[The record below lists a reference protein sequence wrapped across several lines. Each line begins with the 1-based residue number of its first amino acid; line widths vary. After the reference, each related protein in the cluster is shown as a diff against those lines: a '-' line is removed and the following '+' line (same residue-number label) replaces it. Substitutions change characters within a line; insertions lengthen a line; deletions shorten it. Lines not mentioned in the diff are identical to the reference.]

1 MRAVVKDAHAKNVW
15 LNEIPGEIKDVA
27 VRDMDKAR
35 KAHFAKLKVDVNAKF
50 KFRSKK
56 DKQESFEVRG
66 RDAVRKSGMFAS
78 LQLNKLKSK
87 EGLPNEVDAAVR
99 FVRDRLCRYYIIVTR
114 EITQKSENQTLGVVS
129 LDPGVRT
136 FQTTYDDSGVS
147 SEWGKGDMRVLYGMC
162 RLADKLQGSMSKKKG
177 SKKRG
182 AKREWWGALDKIKN
196 KVKEIHHKLAKW
208 LCESYAVVLIPKFE
222 SSNMV
227 TRGKRRIG
235 SITSRNMLT
244 WSHYTFRELLK
255 TKAELYDGVRVVEC
269 SEAYTSKTCGQCG
282 EINAALGAS
291 KTFKCAKCN
300 YIADRDVNG
309 ARNIMLRYLTVP
321 V

>member
-1 MRAVVKDAHAKNVW
+1 MRAVVKEAHTQNEW
-15 LNEIPGEIKDVA
+15 LKEIPGEIKDVA

-35 KAHFAKLKVDVNAKF
+35 KTHFAKLKVDANAKF

-78 LQLNKLKSK
+78 LQLNKLQSK
-87 EGLPNEVDAAVR
+87 ENLPDEVDAAVR
-99 FVRDRLCRYYIIVTR
+99 FVRDRLGRYYIILTR
-114 EITQKSENQTLGVVS
+114 EIAKKSDNQALSVVA

-136 FQTTYDDSGVS
+136 FQTTFDDSGVS
-147 SEWGKGDMRVLYGMC
+147 TEWGKGDMRVLYGMC
-162 RLADKLQGSMSKKKG
+162 RLADKLQASMIKKKG

-182 AKREWWGALDKIKN
+182 AKREWWRSLDKIKN

-208 LCESYAVVLIPKFE
+208 LCENYAVVLIPKFE

-227 TRGKRRIG
+227 TRGKRKFG
-235 SITSRNMLT
+235 CITSRNMLT

-255 TKAELYDGVRVVEC
+255 TKAELYNGVRVVEC

-282 EINAALGAS
+282 TINATLGAS
-291 KTFKCAKCN
+291 KTFECAECN
-300 YIADRDVNG
+300 YKADRDING
-309 ARNIMLRYLTVP
+309 ARNIMLRYLSVP
-321 V
+321 T